1 MVNEENNNNN
11 NEVVEWVP
19 VATAAK
25 MLGITTRSVY
35 RRAKDGKMQHRTEA
49 NGRILVAVSE
59 SDIVTE
65 GETESATRHS
75 GVATQA
81 KIDGLQAKIEDLQA
95 DKEWLQRRV
104 EFYELRTAA
113 MQNTLDEFSTRL
125 LAPGDQNQTGIVEP
139 KAGNTPA
146 DSESPD
152 EASKAGWR
160 QALADWIAGK

>member
-1 MVNEENNNNN
+1 M
-11 NEVVEWVP
+11 VEWVP
-19 VATAAK
+19 VATAAQ

-65 GETESATRHS
+65 SETESATRHS

-95 DKEWLQRRV
+95 DKDWLQRRV

-146 DSESPD
+146 GNESPD